1 MNFETN
7 LPEAAFGF
15 RFIPRPMNRLRNTFR
30 EVLSDAW
37 YTLYRY
43 RFEYLRSDGR
53 WDLQTREVYDRGNG
67 AAVLL
72 YDPVRETVLL
82 TRQFRMPT
90 YVNGNPDGFLT
101 EACAGLLDQ
110 ADPETSILRE
120 IWEETGYRVPRV
132 EKVAEAYS
140 SPGAVTE
147 VLHYFL
153 AEYSPDMKGAAGG
166 GREEESEDI
175 ELLEYSYP
183 EVLGLLQNGDIRDAK
198 TLILLQHAA
207 LFGPLRAAAA
217 GL

>member
-1 MNFETN
+1 
-7 LPEAAFGF
+7 
-15 RFIPRPMNRLRNTFR
+15 MNRLRNTFR

-53 WDLQTREVYDRGNG
+53 WDSQTREVYDRGNG
-67 AAVLL
+67 AAALL
-72 YDPVRETVLL
+72 YDPARETVLL

-90 YVNGNPDGFLT
+90 YLNGNPDGLLT

-110 ADPETSILRE
+110 AAPEAAVLRE
-120 IWEETGYRVPRV
+120 ILEETGYRVPRV

-147 VLHYFL
+147 ILHYFL
-153 AEYSPDMKGAAGG
+153 AEYTPEMKEAAGG

-175 ELLEYSYP
+175 ELLEYSYR
-183 EVLGLLQNGDIRDAK
+183 EAFDLLKAGSIRDAK

-217 GL
+217 GI

>member
-1 MNFETN
+1 
-7 LPEAAFGF
+7 
-15 RFIPRPMNRLRNTFR
+15 MNRIRNTVR

-53 WDLQTREVYDRGNG
+53 WDSQTREVYDRGNG

-72 YDPVRETVLL
+72 YDPERETVLL

-90 YVNGNPDGFLT
+90 YVNGNPDGLLT
-101 EACAGLLDQ
+101 EACAGLLDGT
-110 ADPETSILRE
+110 DPEEDILRE
-120 IWEETGYRVPRV
+120 ILEETGYRVPRV
-132 EKVAEAYS
+132 EKVCEAYS

-147 VLHYFL
+147 LLHYYM
-153 AEYSPDMKGAAGG
+153 AAYTPAMKTHPGG
-166 GREEESEDI
+166 GKEEESEDI
-175 ELLEYSYP
+175 ELLEYSYQQ
-183 EVLGLLQNGDIRDAK
+183 VLGQLKSGAIRDAK

-217 GL
+217 RFQ

>member
-1 MNFETN
+1 
-7 LPEAAFGF
+7 
-15 RFIPRPMNRLRNTFR
+15 MNRIRNSVK

-43 RFEYLRSDGR
+43 RLEYLRRDGR
-53 WDLQTREVYDRGNG
+53 WDTQTREVYDRGNG

-72 YDPVRETVLL
+72 YDPKRETVLL

-90 YVNGNPDGFLT
+90 YLNGNPDGLLT

-110 ADPETSILRE
+110 AEPKAAMLRE
-120 IWEETGYRVPRV
+120 ILEETGYRVPGV
-132 EKVAEAYS
+132 QKVAEAYS

-153 AEYSPDMKGAAGG
+153 AEYAPGMKVAAGG

-175 ELLEYSYP
+175 ELLEYSYH
-183 EVLGLLQNGDIRDAK
+183 EAIELLKSGAIRDAK

-207 LFGPLRAAAA
+207 LFGPLRAAA
-217 GL
+217 GCQ

>member
-1 MNFETN
+1 
-7 LPEAAFGF
+7 
-15 RFIPRPMNRLRNTFR
+15 MNRIRNTVR

-53 WDLQTREVYDRGNG
+53 WDPQTREVYDRGNG

-72 YDPVRETVLL
+72 YDPGRETVLL

-90 YVNGNPDGFLT
+90 YVNGNPDGLLT
-101 EACAGLLDQ
+101 EACAGLLDGTN
-110 ADPETSILRE
+110 PEEAILRE
-120 IWEETGYRVPRV
+120 IFEETGYRVPGV
-132 EKVAEAYS
+132 EKVCEAYS

-147 VLHYFL
+147 LLHYYM
-153 AEYSPDMKGAAGG
+153 AAYDPGMKTAPGG
-166 GREEESEDI
+166 GMEEESADI
-175 ELLEYSYP
+175 ELLEYSYE
-183 EVLGLLQNGDIRDAK
+183 EVLRLLSKGGIRDAK

-217 GL
+217 QLQ

>member
-1 MNFETN
+1 
-7 LPEAAFGF
+7 
-15 RFIPRPMNRLRNTFR
+15 MNRIRNTVR
-30 EVLSDAW
+30 EILSDAW

-72 YDPVRETVLL
+72 YDPEREMVLL

-90 YVNGNPDGFLT
+90 YLNGNPDGLLT
-101 EACAGLLDQ
+101 EACAGLLDGTH
-110 ADPETSILRE
+110 PEEAILKE
-120 IWEETGYRVPRV
+120 ILEETGYRVPRV
-132 EKVAEAYS
+132 EKVCEAYS

-147 VLHYFL
+147 LLYYYL
-153 AEYSPDMKGAAGG
+153 AAYAPDMKAAPGG

-175 ELLEYSYP
+175 ELLEYSY
-183 EVLGLLQNGDIRDAK
+183 EQALGQLRTGAIRDAK

-217 GL
+217 RLQ